1 MVIINIKIFRC
12 EKFVIIKYNIE
23 LFKNLVTS
31 IVVISLLETLW
42 KLQFRTSYEFVINN
56 DVIIN

>member
-42 KLQFRTSYEFVINN
+42 KLQFRTSYEFVIND